1 MSGSD
6 LHATS
11 RTQKRSARQL
21 LAGLESAQHAHASHP
36 GIWRAVRG
44 ASQPLRPAVG
54 RQSSALPEGSGST
67 MQSKTSKT
75 AGVNRA
81 GQHAGGRAVDQ
92 EGSLGDTPKDGVEA
106 KETKSKT
113 KSNRDDYADRFSR
126 NADMLGR
133 REHEG
138 SEIKRDKM
146 RQGIR
151 HTHKN
156 IGGSWKKRA
165 AIFKAT
171 L

>member
-1 MSGSD
+1 
-6 LHATS
+6 
-11 RTQKRSARQL
+11 
-21 LAGLESAQHAHASHP
+21 
-36 GIWRAVRG
+36 
-44 ASQPLRPAVG
+44 
-54 RQSSALPEGSGST
+54 